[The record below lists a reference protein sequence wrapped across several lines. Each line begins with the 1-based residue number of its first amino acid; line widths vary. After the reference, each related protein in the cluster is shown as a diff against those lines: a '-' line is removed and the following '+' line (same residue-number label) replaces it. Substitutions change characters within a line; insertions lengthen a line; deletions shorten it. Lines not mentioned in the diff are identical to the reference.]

1 MEQEKILCM
10 NRKEFEAYLKNGLK
24 KNEILIIEDAN
35 AEEGKEVWDGRKEP
49 ECGTG
54 KAD

>member
-1 MEQEKILCM
+1 MEQEKILYM

-24 KNEILIIEDAN
+24 KNEILIIEDGN
-35 AEEGKEVWDGRKEP
+35 AEEGKEGWDGRKES

>member
-1 MEQEKILCM
+1 MEQEKILYM

-24 KNEILIIEDAN
+24 KNVILIIEDGN
-35 AEEGKEVWDGRKEP
+35 AEEGKEVWDGRKES

>member
-1 MEQEKILCM
+1 MKQEKILYM
-10 NRKEFEAYLKNGLK
+10 NRKEFEAYLKNELK
-24 KNEILIIEDAN
+24 ENEILIIEDGST
-35 AEEGKEVWDGRKEP
+35 EERKEVWDGRKKS

>member
-1 MEQEKILCM
+1 MKQEKILYM

-24 KNEILIIEDAN
+24 ENEILIIEDDY
-35 AEEGKEVWDGRKEP
+35 AEERKEIWDGRKEP

>member
-1 MEQEKILCM
+1 MNPEKILYM

-24 KNEILIIEDAN
+24 KNEILIIEDGN
-35 AEEGKEVWDGRKEP
+35 AEEGKEVWDGRKES

>member
-1 MEQEKILCM
+1 MNPEKILYM

-24 KNEILIIEDAN
+24 ENEILIIEDSN
-35 AEEGKEVWDGRKEP
+35 TEERKEAWDGRKEP

>member
-1 MEQEKILCM
+1 M

-24 KNEILIIEDAN
+24 ENEILIIEDDY
-35 AEEGKEVWDGRKEP
+35 AEERKEIWDGRKEP

>member
-1 MEQEKILCM
+1 MEQEKILYM
-10 NRKEFEAYLKNGLK
+10 NRKEFEAYLKNELK
-24 KNEILIIEDAN
+24 ENEILIIEDAST
-35 AEEGKEVWDGRKEP
+35 EERKEVWDGRNET